1 MSLPRIKQR
10 WITYGLSAL
19 LIVLSLFAVLG
30 ERGLFHL
37 WRLREE
43 KREMEEKNYL
53 LQKENEKLR
62 ERIHR
67 LRHDNLYLEKTA
79 REELGLV
86 RPGEIVYRF
95 ASAQSKQRT
104 AGRLSGP
111 SSGSRRSSG
120 QKARP

>member
-1 MSLPRIKQR
+1 
-10 WITYGLSAL
+10 
-19 LIVLSLFAVLG
+19 
-30 ERGLFHL
+30 
-37 WRLREE
+37 
-43 KREMEEKNYL
+43 MEEKNYL

-104 AGRLSGP
+104 ARRLSGP

>member
-1 MSLPRIKQR
+1 
-10 WITYGLSAL
+10 
-19 LIVLSLFAVLG
+19 
-30 ERGLFHL
+30 
-37 WRLREE
+37 
-43 KREMEEKNYL
+43 MEEKNYL